1 MKPGSETTDL
11 QCPKCGAAIH
21 APASARARRLQCPK
35 CREIVVIEKA
45 AAGAAKAVV
54 VSAPQMLD
62 EVSLL
67 KARVE
72 ALEQAMAVMQKRVAD
87 GSRGTKIHWVSG
99 GSVPDFSDLQAAALR
114 DNLIALPAQEIIIET
129 LRSDT
134 HARKQAEWFKA
145 VFTEAHWSVHGPEDA
160 PLTHITRPGVSLATG
175 LPVSAKAAA
184 TYLAVRAAGFDIE
197 TIFDSELSEE
207 EPRLVVATRSLPPE
221 YGQRR

>member
-1 MKPGSETTDL
+1 MKPGAETTTL
-11 QCPKCGAAIH
+11 ACPKCGAAIH
-21 APASARARRLQCPK
+21 SPASARKRCLRCPN
-35 CREIVVIEKA
+35 CCEIVVIEKPA
-45 AAGAAKAVV
+45 TETTKVII
-54 VSAPQMLD
+54 APASQMLD
-62 EVSLL
+62 EVGLL

-72 ALEQAMAVMQKRVAD
+72 ALEQAMSVMQTRVMDA
-87 GSRGTKIHWVSG
+87 SRGTKIHWVSG

-114 DNLIALPAQEIIIET
+114 DNLIALPAQDIIIET

-134 HARKQAEWFKA
+134 YARKQAEWFKA

-197 TIFDSELSEE
+197 TIFDSELSED
-207 EPRLVVATRSLPPE
+207 EPRLVVSTRSLPPE
-221 YGQRR
+221 FGQRR